1 MKLFKPFK
9 IVLTLAVMFVCL
21 AVMGCETEPVKII
34 AEADETCHFA
44 NVECGAGLAC
54 VSHYDGGQMLC
65 KMPCQQNTDCPGTE
79 VCEAAPQI
87 SESALASAPLVCQPS
102 CSSLPGSGCG
112 GEIDAPGTIVKWE
125 VLETGD
131 LYQLRGINAAGETYL
146 DATMEWY
153 GDETLA
159 LLFNQPHSCE
169 ITMSIAEAT
178 VYTNTCDEEAAAAIG
193 SVGLDL
199 FTDMETVLTDAKKDG
214 SSNWISKGCPWVVGG
229 MGLISAGYFSAG
241 ALYGAAFAAASGAGV
256 IAPAALTG
264 AIIAI
269 PAVAVLG
276 VTAGG
281 CWLNGKLQDPPL
293 SECIADCSYGNTPCF
308 DQCIDNE
315 LKEDNL
321 AVSVLLPQ
329 CVFACEQ
336 DDEICLDSCSFL
348 ML

>member
-1 MKLFKPFK
+1 
-9 IVLTLAVMFVCL
+9 
-21 AVMGCETEPVKII
+21 MG
-34 AEADETCHFA
+34 
-44 NVECGAGLAC
+44 
-54 VSHYDGGQMLC
+54 Q
-65 KMPCQQNTDCPGTE
+65 
-79 VCEAAPQI
+79 
-87 SESALASAPLVCQPS
+87 
-102 CSSLPGSGCG
+102 
-112 GEIDAPGTIVKWE
+112 
-125 VLETGD
+125 
-131 LYQLRGINAAGETYL
+131 
-146 DATMEWY
+146 
-153 GDETLA
+153 
-159 LLFNQPHSCE
+159 HS
-169 ITMSIAEAT
+169 
-178 VYTNTCDEEAAAAIG
+178 
-193 SVGLDL
+193 
-199 FTDMETVLTDAKKDG
+199 
-214 SSNWISKGCPWVVGG
+214 
-229 MGLISAGYFSAG
+229 
-241 ALYGAAFAAASGAGV
+241 SGAGV